1 MAQTVKTP
9 PAIQETLVQTLV
21 GRIPWSRKW
30 LPTPAFLH
38 GESHGERSLAGYSPW
53 GHKELDTTEQLTLHF
68 SYQLWGFKC
77 FLTRPTKT
85 FWNRLSYFILC
96 GCLFVCL
103 FLIYN
108 IVNQLYF
115 NVKKKVNV
123 RVSQVLHLCLLL
135 LPDSSAGKESTWNAG
150 DLGSIPGLDLPG
162 LGRSPGEGKGFPL

>member
-1 MAQTVKTP
+1 MEKAPRSMKTLP
-9 PAIQETLVQTLV
+9 HQEEIQKWLRQSRLRLQFRRPWCKHCV

-53 GHKELDTTEQLTLHF
+53 GHKELDTTEKLTLHF
-68 SYQLWGFKC
+68 SYQFWGFKC

-85 FWNRLSYFILC
+85 FWNRLSHFILC

-115 NVKKKVNV
+115 NVKKKK
-123 RVSQVLHLCLLL
+123 LM
-135 LPDSSAGKESTWNAG
+135 
-150 DLGSIPGLDLPG
+150 
-162 LGRSPGEGKGFPL
+162 